1 MAHGGG
7 IGTSAER
14 KRRNRVMRRNSIRGV
29 IGALLIV
36 AIIGTGV
43 VAYGKGRT
51 AGEHSVSTDRSAF
64 VRGTTVA
71 GGQGGFGAGGGG
83 RFAGAG
89 GTGGTGTGAA
99 GAGGTRGSGGP
110 GAGGTTAATTSTV
123 TGKVTKADNG
133 TLTLQEQPNNVAVTV
148 ATDAS
153 TSVTTF
159 APGALSDLKTGDI
172 VAVQGDKTG
181 DTAYSATTIF
191 ALSGFG
197 GGNGGGGQGQG
208 QGAPNAAAG
217 TAPAGSPAAGGRGRA
232 NGNAGGGAASAPA
245 GRAGGGG
252 GGLLAGLSGPTG
264 RITTIANGTL
274 TLQGF
279 DGSTTTVT
287 TNASTTV
294 RTQTPGKASDIKVG
308 DTVIVQGDKVSDQA
322 YTARTIIDQ
331 GAGA

>member
-64 VRGTTVA
+64 VRGTTVS

-83 RFAGAG
+83 RGGGAG
-89 GTGGTGTGAA
+89 GTGSTGTGAA

-153 TSVTTF
+153 TTVTTF
-159 APGALSDLKTGDI
+159 APGALSDLKTSDI

-181 DTAYSATTIF
+181 DTAYTATTIF
-191 ALSGFG
+191 ALNGFG
-197 GGNGGGGQGQG
+197 GGNGGGG

-232 NGNAGGGAASAPA
+232 NGNAGGGTASAPA
-245 GRAGGGG
+245 GRAGSGG

-331 GAGA
+331 GGGA

>member
-1 MAHGGG
+1 
-7 IGTSAER
+7 
-14 KRRNRVMRRNSIRGV
+14 MRRNSIRGV
-29 IGALLIV
+29 IGAVLIV

-64 VRGTTVA
+64 ARGTTVA

-83 RFAGAG
+83 RGGGAG
-89 GTGGTGTGAA
+89 GTGSTGTGAA
-99 GAGGTRGSGGP
+99 GAGGAGGP
-110 GAGGTTAATTSTV
+110 GTGGTTASTTSSV

-133 TLTLQEQPNNVAVTV
+133 TLTLQEQPNNVAVTI

-153 TSVTTF
+153 TTVTTF
-159 APGALSDLKTGDI
+159 APGALGDLKTGDI

-181 DTAYSATTIF
+181 DTAYTATTIF
-191 ALSGFG
+191 ALNGFG
-197 GGNGGGGQGQG
+197 GGNGGGAGQGQG
-208 QGAPNAAAG
+208 QGGPNAVAG

-232 NGNAGGGAASAPA
+232 NGNAGSGAASAPA

-252 GGLLAGLSGPTG
+252 GGLLAGVSGPTG
-264 RITTIANGTL
+264 RIMTIANGTL

-294 RTQTPGKASDIKVG
+294 RKQTPGKASDIKVG

-322 YTARTIIDQ
+322 YTARMIIDQ

>member
-1 MAHGGG
+1 
-7 IGTSAER
+7 
-14 KRRNRVMRRNSIRGV
+14 MRRNSIRGA

-99 GAGGTRGSGGP
+99 GAGGT
-110 GAGGTTAATTSTV
+110 TAATTSTV

-148 ATDAS
+148 AADAS
-153 TSVTTF
+153 TTVTTF

-191 ALSGFG
+191 ALNGFG
-197 GGNGGGGQGQG
+197 GGNGGGG

-252 GGLLAGLSGPTG
+252 GGLLAGVSGPTG

-331 GAGA
+331 GGGA